1 MSVSSEPLRAGNS
14 QSRRAKFR
22 TLTAKLV
29 IVGVT
34 TAICIAIL
42 EVAVR
47 ALFPYFRPSAQI
59 PFIPQPGGFALGP
72 PLQTTRQATPK
83 GDYDLL
89 IRFNE
94 DGFRDTKNLRE
105 ATEADWFAVGDSY
118 TIGWGVEADE
128 RFSNRLEQSFQTNH
142 IAARVFNIAIPDN
155 IVGYQRLAAY
165 AETRGPKI
173 HHLIVGICMENDL
186 CDYTPH
192 RSASEMMAAPGGLG
206 KSKKEAIRRWFK
218 KHSALYIAASF
229 TLQKFTMFRSLLE
242 KLGIARDVQAL
253 SGYNEWNE
261 TVLNTSRDELLKLV
275 SGRDAVVLIVPSR
288 LMWQG
293 KNRETEIRVHE
304 AFVKM
309 LRDAGVEVVDPRA
322 IMEASGAPL
331 SYYFKTD
338 PHWNPRG
345 HELAARELFKAI
357 HAREN
362 K

>member
-1 MSVSSEPLRAGNS
+1 MSVSSEPLRANDRAL
-14 QSRRAKFR
+14 RRAKLR
-22 TLTAKLV
+22 TLAAKLV
-29 IVGVT
+29 IVGVST
-34 TAICIAIL
+34 SLCVVIL

-59 PFIPQPGGFALGP
+59 PFIAQPGGFALGP
-72 PLQTTRQATPK
+72 PLQTVRQATPK

-118 TIGWGVEADE
+118 TIGWGVEADD
-128 RFSNRLEQSFQTNH
+128 RFSDRLEQSFQSNH

-155 IVGYQRLAAY
+155 IVGYQRLVAY
-165 AETRGPKI
+165 AESRGPKI
-173 HHLIVGICMENDL
+173 RHLVVGICMENDL

-192 RSASEMMAAPGGLG
+192 RSSSEMMAAPGGLG
-206 KSKKEAIRRWFK
+206 KSKKEAVRRWFK

-229 TLQKFTMFRSLLE
+229 TMQKFAFLRGLLE
-242 KLGIARDVQAL
+242 KAGVARDVQAL

-261 TVLNTSRDELLKLV
+261 TVLNTSRDELVKLV

-293 KNRETEIRVHE
+293 NKRETEIRVHE
-304 AFVKM
+304 AFVRM
-309 LRDAGVEVVDPRA
+309 LREAGVEVVDPKA
-322 IMEASGAPL
+322 ALEAGGDPL

-345 HELAARELFKAI
+345 HEIAARELFKALQ
-357 HAREN
+357 ARE
-362 K
+362 KK